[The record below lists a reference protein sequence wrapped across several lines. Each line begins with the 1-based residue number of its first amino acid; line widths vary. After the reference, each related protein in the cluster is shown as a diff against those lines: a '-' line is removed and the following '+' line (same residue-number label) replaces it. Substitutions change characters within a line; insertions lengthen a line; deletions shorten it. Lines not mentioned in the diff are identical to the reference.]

1 MNIKKKLQGYSL
13 PENVSYAFRKHWRVN
28 KPTVICCGLAVV
40 VRVAQPF
47 IGLLMP
53 KLVIDQIEAK
63 ADLISFLAVIGSA
76 ALLLMAV
83 SAIKSYTDMIVNQ
96 SVGTLAIY
104 DEMHQF
110 VKKEM
115 VMDYELLEDPEVK
128 KVFDKANRG
137 LQSNHTLPITSYV
150 WW

>member
-1 MNIKKKLQGYSL
+1 MQGYSL
-13 PENVSYAFRKHWRVN
+13 LENIAYAFRKHWRVN
-28 KPTVICCGLAVV
+28 KPTVICCAFAVV
-40 VRVAQPF
+40 MRVAQPF

-53 KLVIDQIEAK
+53 KLVIDQIEAR
-63 ADLISFLAVIGSA
+63 ADLISFLAVVGSA

-83 SAIKSYTDMIVNQ
+83 SAIRSYTDMIVNQ

-104 DEMHQF
+104 DELHQF

-115 VMDYELLEDPEVK
+115 DMDYELLEDPEVK

-137 LQSNHTLPITSYV
+137 LQATTHYPITSRV
-150 WW
+150 RW